1 MNRHALETLGI
12 QWPIIQAPMAGT
24 STPELAAAVS
34 NAGGMGSMGLA
45 AHTVDQ
51 AREAIRRC
59 KGLTTAPFNANFFCH
74 RAAVGDV
81 AVDAAWLAYLNPLFN
96 ECGIAPPATLDA
108 PYASFNDNP
117 AMLDMLLEERPP
129 IVSFHFGIP
138 SAADIAKLKAAGITL
153 MATATTLPEAR
164 AIEAAGLD
172 LIVAQGVEAG
182 GHRGIFDPH
191 DNDLGLTT
199 LALTRLLTTHIE
211 RPVIAAGGI
220 MDGPGIRAV
229 LQLGACAAMMG
240 TAFILCPESAASDA
254 YRRVLGSD
262 RARHTRITAVASGR
276 PARGIVNSLHTRID
290 TRDRPA
296 TPAFPMCYSAT
307 KALQKAAQAQGNEEF
322 SSHWA
327 GQGALLARAMPA
339 AELVQTLVD
348 ELGIAPEPAAD

>member
-1 MNRHALETLGI
+1 MNRHTLDSLGI
-12 QWPIIQAPMAGT
+12 QLPIIQAPMAGT

-59 KGLTTAPFNANFFCH
+59 KGLTSAPFNANFFCH
-74 RAAVGDV
+74 RAPVSDGAV
-81 AVDAAWLAYLNPLFN
+81 AAAWLEYLSPLFN
-96 ECGIAPPATLDA
+96 ESGIAPPATLEA

-138 SAADIAKLKAAGITL
+138 SAADIRKLKATGIIL
-153 MATATTLPEAR
+153 MATATTLPEAQ

-172 LIVAQGVEAG
+172 VIVAQGVEAG
-182 GHRGIFDPH
+182 GHRGVFDPH

-199 LALTRLLTTHIE
+199 LALTRLLSTHVS

-220 MDGPGIRAV
+220 MDGQGIHAV

-254 YRRVLGSD
+254 YRQVLGSD
-262 RARHTRITAVASGR
+262 KASRTRITAVASGR

-296 TPAFPMCYSAT
+296 TPDFPICYSAA

-327 GQGALLARAMPA
+327 GQGAPLARAMPA
-339 AELVQTLVD
+339 ADLVQTLVD
-348 ELGIAPEPAAD
+348 ELGMIPKPATD